1 MRELVREL
9 IEKGIKGYLSQELK
23 EKLAETGITFITKKR
38 RNMKADALAER
49 DKIML
54 LKRFIIYPLSF
65 KLPLCWPHSLTP
77 VT

>member
-1 MRELVREL
+1 M
-9 IEKGIKGYLSQELK
+9 

-54 LKRFIIYPLSF
+54 LKRFIITRYLSSF
-65 KLPLCWPHSLTP
+65 LFVGCTHPPRSHSSLCSLA
-77 VT
+77 VAMHLEIHRV